1 MSKQFH
7 IGGHIPAAALNQ
19 HIALLGKTRS
29 GKSSVMR
36 RITEGL
42 LDEHLPVCII
52 DPKGDWWGLKSSAD
66 GKKAGYPV
74 VIFGGEHADVPLN
87 AHAGSHIA
95 ELVATGNR
103 PCIIDLGGWMVGER
117 TRFFIDFASTLFR
130 LTKGSRWLVIDECHN
145 FAPQGKVVD
154 PDAGKM
160 LHWANRLASEGLG
173 KGLAIIA
180 ASQRPQKVH
189 KDFLTCFET
198 LIAMRVIHPLDR
210 GAVKDWIDGCPDAK
224 KGAEVLASLASM
236 GRGEG
241 WAWSPEIGFGPERV
255 KFPMFST
262 YDSFR
267 DRSAE
272 RSHQLRGW
280 ASVDLDDVKAKLAKV
295 VEEAKA
301 NDPKELRRQVSEL
314 TAALTKAEQAKPA
327 AAKPDI
333 QKVDV
338 PVVTD
343 ADLKRIENAQASM
356 LSIVDGLAS
365 KIQPFYKKLENIN
378 DTLIEIMVK
387 ARAIKAGPDPIALAR
402 KAADFGAA
410 VHVNA
415 RGCKPM
421 TPRAAKAIG
430 RMAKA
435 ATAMISGDGAITGP
449 MQRIID
455 AVAWWNAF
463 GIAQPKREAVAF
475 IARYT
480 PTSGGFNNPLGTLRT
495 MGLVD
500 YPAAGLVALTDSGR
514 ASANQPDSSP
524 TRDEAHDRV
533 RSVLDGPKRRIFDAL
548 LSLGGLAPREV
559 LAEKSQ
565 YEPTSGGFNN
575 PLGTMRSIGLIDYP
589 SSGQVELAEFL
600 R

>member
-1 MSKQFH
+1 MSKQFN

-327 AAKPDI
+327 AAKPEI

-343 ADLKRIENAQASM
+343 ADLKRIELAASM
-356 LSIVDGLAS
+356 VERAIERASAHLANTVGGVADPL
-365 KIQPFYKKLENIN
+365 KAILAR
-378 DTLIEIMVK
+378 VK
-387 ARAIKAGPDPIALAR
+387 TIKAGPDPIALAR
-402 KAADFGAA
+402 KAVDFGSSVASA
-410 VHVNA
+410 QTVVG
-415 RGCKPM
+415 RPVKPIQ
-421 TPRAAKAIG
+421 PRPIA
-430 RMAKA
+430 
-435 ATAMISGDGAITGP
+435 GDGSITNP
-449 MQRIID
+449 MQRILD

-548 LSLGGLAPREV
+548 LSLGGVAPREV

-575 PLGTMRSIGLIDYP
+575 PLGTMRSIGLVDYP